1 MTDRFDYQHRG
12 KGRQTSARD
21 EADATTQKEVYHVPH
36 PRHRSRHRRRQGQAA
51 ARRRAKTP
59 RPDAEPV
66 PRRRAIAR
74 RPGSSARLQRRA
86 GQGQLQRQGPRVS
99 LAVAEANSCDYCLSA
114 HTAIG
119 RDAGLSDS
127 DIAATREGRATDAKT
142 AAIVRF
148 ARSLVDSRGH
158 ATDSELAALRA
169 AGLTDGDIIEV
180 VANTVVNIFTNYL
193 NHVAGADIDFPVVKS
208 GLAVAA

>member
-1 MTDRFDYQHRG
+1 MSRIPAIDPAT
-12 KGRQTSARD
+12 
-21 EADATTQKEVYHVPH
+21 ADAKAKPLLDAVQKSLGLTPNLFRV
-36 PRHRSRHRRRQGQAA
+36 AA
-51 ARRRAKTP
+51 QSPAALEALLGFNGALAKGNFKGKV
-59 RPDAEPV
+59 RES
-66 PRRRAIAR
+66 I
-74 RPGSSARLQRRA
+74 
-86 GQGQLQRQGPRVS
+86 S

-119 RDAGLSDS
+119 KGAGLSDS
-127 DIAATREGRATDAKT
+127 DIAAAREGRATDAKT

-193 NHVAGADIDFPVVKS
+193 NHVAGTDIDFPVVKS